1 MSVTT
6 IQVTPATRQKLARL
20 KSSSGETYDDLINKL
35 LSLVPEGDEEGPYT
49 HAFRLGLLQAR
60 LDVKERRGLTHEEVK
75 RRLGLGRAPW
85 SIRWTDQAVRDMSR
99 IDPPLARRNLRKAET
114 TALKPMRYFSR
125 P

>member
-35 LSLVPEGDEEGPYT
+35 LSLVPERDEEGPYT

-60 LDVKERRGLTHEEVK
+60 LDVKEGRVLTHEEVK
-75 RRLGLGRAPW
+75 RRLGL
-85 SIRWTDQAVRDMSR
+85 
-99 IDPPLARRNLRKAET
+99 
-114 TALKPMRYFSR
+114 
-125 P
+125 

>member
-35 LSLVPEGDEEGPYT
+35 LSLVPERDEEGPYT

-60 LDVKERRGLTHEEVK
+60 LDVKEGRVLTHEEVK
-75 RRLGLGRAPW
+75 RRLGLERMPW
-85 SIRWTDQAVRDMSR
+85 AILWTD
-99 IDPPLARRNLRKAET
+99 PTRRE
-114 TALKPMRYFSR
+114 MR
-125 P
+125 PV

>member
-60 LDVKERRGLTHEEVK
+60 LDVKEGRVLTHEEVK
-75 RRLGLGRAPW
+75 LRLGRSEEHTSELQSPC
-85 SIRWTDQAVRDMSR
+85 
-99 IDPPLARRNLRKAET
+99 NLVCRLLLEKKKT
-114 TALKPMRYFSR
+114 
-125 P
+125 